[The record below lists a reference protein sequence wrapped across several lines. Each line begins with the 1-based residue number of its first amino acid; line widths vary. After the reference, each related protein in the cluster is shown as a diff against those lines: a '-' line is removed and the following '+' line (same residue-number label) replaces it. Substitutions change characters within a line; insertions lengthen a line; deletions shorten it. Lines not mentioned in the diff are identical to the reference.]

1 MLFGILAIFLINS
14 WMVTFCSI
22 MVLVFISM
30 LSFNQ
35 YFSNIMNYIFLYNNV
50 SLLLIFLSI
59 MLVGL
64 CFISTPENK
73 KSSYMM
79 CLLSLLFILIIVF
92 SVNNVLLFYIF
103 FEASLIP
110 TLLLIISWGYQPERL
125 QAGSY
130 MMLYTVCASLPLL
143 MILLYWSYNEGSF
156 MMYLST
162 TMYCYYKSMSFFV
175 YLAFLVKL
183 PMYSCHLWL
192 PKAHVEASLAGS
204 MILAGILLKLGGYGL
219 IQMNYIFNIS
229 GDKSFFL
236 IFIMSLSIWGGLLAS
251 LMCLRQVDMKA
262 FIAYSSIGHMA
273 LVIIGILNDQVWGFL
288 SSIITMYAHGLCSSA
303 MFCIAYFSYLKV
315 RSRSLMHM
323 KGLLQIYPMLSFFWF
338 VLCSINMAVPPTLNL
353 LGEMF
358 IIPSLWSLSIVFIF
372 VMGLMIFFS
381 GVYNMYLYTS
391 INHGIYSKYV
401 LFSFP
406 MNKFQYVSLMM
417 HMFPMILFLKLEL
430 FFFQKKMSLNYKINA
445 LVV

>member
-1 MLFGILAIFLINS
+1 MYSMLFGILAMFLVNS
-14 WMVTFCSI
+14 WSVNVCST
-22 MVLVFISM
+22 MLLTLVSM
-30 LSFNQ
+30 LMFNQ
-35 YFSNIMNYIFLYNNV
+35 HFSNSMNYIFLFNNV
-50 SLLLIFLSI
+50 SSLLVFLSI
-59 MLVGL
+59 LLIGL
-64 CFISTPENK
+64 CFISTPDNK
-73 KSSYMM
+73 KSRYMS
-79 CLLSLLFILIIVF
+79 CLLALLFILVVVF
-92 SVNNVLLFYIF
+92 LVNNVLLFYIF

-143 MILLYWSYNEGSF
+143 MVLLYWSYNEGSF
-156 MMYLST
+156 MIILSSMNSSMYES
-162 TMYCYYKSMSFFV
+162 MYFIV

-219 IQMNYIFNIS
+219 IQMNYIFSIS
-229 GDKSFFL
+229 GEKSLIL

-251 LMCLRQVDMKA
+251 LMCLRQVDLKA

-273 LVIIGILNDQVWGFL
+273 LVIVGILNDQVWGML
-288 SSIITMYAHGLCSSA
+288 SSVITMYAHGLCSSA
-303 MFCIAYFSYLKV
+303 MFCIAYYSYLKV

-338 VLCSINMAVPPTLNL
+338 LLCSVNMAVPPTLNL
-353 LGEMF
+353 MGEMF
-358 IIPSLWSLSIVFIF
+358 IIPSLWSLSIMFII
-372 VMGLMIFFS
+372 VMGMMIFFS

-391 INHGIYSKYV
+391 INHGMYSKYM
-401 LFSFP
+401 LMSSP
-406 MNKFQYVSLMM
+406 MNGFQYVSLFM
-417 HMFPMILFLKLEL
+417 HMFPMILFLKME
-430 FFFQKKMSLNYKINA
+430 
-445 LVV
+445 

>member
-1 MLFGILAIFLINS
+1 MLFGILAMVLINS
-14 WMVTFCSI
+14 WSVTFCTI
-22 MVLVFISM
+22 VMLVFISM

-35 YFSNIMNYIFLYNNV
+35 YFSNIVNYVFLYNNV
-50 SLLLIFLSI
+50 SSLLIFLSI
-59 MLVGL
+59 LLVGL

-73 KSSYMM
+73 KSRYMM
-79 CLLSLLFILIIVF
+79 CLLSLLFILVIVF

-143 MILLYWSYNEGSF
+143 MVLLYWSYNEGSF
-156 MMYLST
+156 MMCLST
-162 TMYCYYKSMSFFV
+162 LTTNYESVSFFV

-183 PMYSCHLWL
+183 PMYTCHLWL

-219 IQMNYIFNIS
+219 IQMNCIFNIS
-229 GDKSFFL
+229 GNKSTFL
-236 IFIMSLSIWGGLLAS
+236 IIIMSLSIWGGLLAS

-273 LVIIGILNDQVWGFL
+273 LVIIGILNDQVWGIL

-303 MFCIAYFSYLKV
+303 MFCVAYYSYLKV

-323 KGLLQIYPMLSFFWF
+323 KGLLQVYPMLSFFWF
-338 VLCSINMAVPPTLNL
+338 FLCSINMAVPPTLNL

-358 IIPSLWSLSIVFIF
+358 VIPSLWSLSILFIF

-381 GVYNMYLYTS
+381 GVYNMFLYTN
-391 INHGIYSKYV
+391 INHGVHSKYILYSV
-401 LFSFP
+401 P
-406 MNKFQYVSLMM
+406 MNSSQYMSLIM

-430 FFFQKKMSLNYKINA
+430 FFFSKKMYRWITKSML
-445 LVV
+445 